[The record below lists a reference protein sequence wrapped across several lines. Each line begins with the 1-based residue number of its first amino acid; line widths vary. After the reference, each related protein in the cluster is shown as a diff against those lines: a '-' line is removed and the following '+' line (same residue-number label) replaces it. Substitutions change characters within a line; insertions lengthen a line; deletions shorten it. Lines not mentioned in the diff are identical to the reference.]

1 LEKCIKHRENSE
13 GLSCRERTCI
23 DYGKCEYSLAN
34 RAEQAKKNLQK
45 LFREN
50 PDLKA
55 AFKETIEELSTP
67 ENIEKQS
74 KEICAGLAA
83 IKKIHG
89 GLSNGKEIRNNK
101 GSVQER

>member
-1 LEKCIKHRENSE
+1 MGICLKLKSNNK
-13 GLSCRERTCI
+13 GLNCRERGCK
-23 DYGKCEYSLAN
+23 DYEICEFSLSYK
-34 RAEQAKKNLQK
+34 AEQAKKNLQK
-45 LFREN
+45 IFIEN

-83 IKKIHG
+83 IKRIHG
-89 GLSNGKEIRNNK
+89 GFKNGKENSNNK
-101 GSVQER
+101 RAIQER